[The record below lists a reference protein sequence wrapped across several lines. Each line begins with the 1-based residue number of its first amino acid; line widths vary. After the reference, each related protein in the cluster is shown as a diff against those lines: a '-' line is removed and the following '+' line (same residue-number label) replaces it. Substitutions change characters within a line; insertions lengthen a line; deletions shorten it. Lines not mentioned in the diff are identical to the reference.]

1 MSHSK
6 VQLDTL
12 LNALGAQVSP
22 DRREQ
27 IFDSFLNVA
36 KELEK
41 LRSLDL
47 HDVHPAVLYKPQDI
61 VTGDKDEL

>member
-1 MSHSK
+1 MTNSK
-6 VQLDTL
+6 TQLDAL

-22 DRREQ
+22 DRQEQ
-27 IFDSFLNVA
+27 IFESFLNVA

-47 HDVHPAVLYKPQDI
+47 HDVHPAVLYRPQDI